1 MIQKSTYAEQV
12 VAYLK
17 DKILNGD
24 MKPGQRIKESLVA
37 AELEISRAPVR
48 EALLQLM
55 REGIVV
61 SRPQVG
67 KSVVSLTAKQIL
79 DSYVL
84 GGVLEGFALAQ
95 TTHLFTEADYAHL
108 AGIVAKMGEIAA
120 GSRDLSEMTRLDHEF
135 HNAMFSKVDS
145 ELLVEFS
152 LRSSRGV
159 THFLLSHHLKAL
171 YPPEA
176 IYQRH
181 KALLDVLKAG
191 DGPTIE
197 RYMRDHYRETGELMA
212 RYGSD
217 VFTEE
222 DAG

>member
-12 VAYLK
+12 VEYLK
-17 DKILNGD
+17 DKILNGEIQ
-24 MKPGQRIKESLVA
+24 PGQRIKESVVA

-48 EALLQLM
+48 EALLELM

-84 GGVLEGFALAQ
+84 GGVLEGFGIAQ
-95 TTHLFTEADYAHL
+95 TINQFTEAEFDRL
-108 AGIVAKMGEIAA
+108 TEIVEQMGEIAA
-120 GSRDLSEMTRLDHEF
+120 GSRDLNELTRLDHKF
-135 HNAMFSKVDS
+135 HNTLFGKVDN

-152 LRSSRGV
+152 QRSSRRV

-171 YPPEA
+171 YPPET
-176 IYQRH
+176 IYKRH
-181 KALLDVLKAG
+181 KALLEVLKTA
-191 DGPTIE
+191 DGAAIE
-197 RYMRDHYRETGELMA
+197 QHMRLHYRETGELMA
-212 RYGSD
+212 QYGSD
-217 VFTEE
+217 VYAE
-222 DAG
+222 